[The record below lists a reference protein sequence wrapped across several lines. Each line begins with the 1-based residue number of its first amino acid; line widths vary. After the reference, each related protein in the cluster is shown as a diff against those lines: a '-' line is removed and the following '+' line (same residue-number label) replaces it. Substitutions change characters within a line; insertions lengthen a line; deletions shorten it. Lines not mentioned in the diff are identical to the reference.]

1 MKKESAMSKKSDLTD
16 VKTLRKQARQHI
28 DDGAVTAGYA
38 ADAQTVIKLL
48 NDALAT
54 ELVCVLR
61 YRRHYF
67 MANGIESKS
76 IADEFLMHANE
87 EQGHADQLAR
97 RIVQLGGEPDF
108 SPDSLSSR
116 SHAEYVEGNTLVE
129 MITEDLV
136 AERIAID
143 SYREMTQYLGD
154 HDPTTRNMLESILAV
169 EEEHAYELAD
179 LLKGRLAEVSS

>member
-1 MKKESAMSKKSDLTD
+1 MSEKHYLTD
-16 VKTLRKQARQHI
+16 VQTLRKQARQHI

-38 ADAQTVIKLL
+38 ADAQMVIKLL

-67 MANGIESKS
+67 MAQGIQSKS
-76 IADEFLMHANE
+76 IADEFLVHANE
-87 EQGHADQLAR
+87 EQGHADQIAR

-116 SHAEYVEGNTLVE
+116 SHAEYVEGESLVD
-129 MITEDLV
+129 MIKEDLV

-143 SYREMTQYLGD
+143 SYREMVQYLGD
-154 HDPTTRNMLESILAV
+154 SDPTTRTMLEGILAV
-169 EEEHAYELAD
+169 EEEHADELAD
-179 LLKGRLAEVSS
+179 LLQGRMAEASS

>member
-97 RIVQLGGEPDF
+97 RIVQLT
-108 SPDSLSSR
+108 SR